1 MNLNNNRM
9 ATLNE
14 ESSELDEDQTFEQF
28 MQKKRMQM
36 STANNN
42 QDKKPRP
49 QRNNKE
55 VEVITNSHY
64 SLPSIKKAPVAP
76 WQEDVVSNT

>member
-28 MQKKRMQM
+28 MQKKRM
-36 STANNN
+36 
-42 QDKKPRP
+42 
-49 QRNNKE
+49 
-55 VEVITNSHY
+55 
-64 SLPSIKKAPVAP
+64 
-76 WQEDVVSNT
+76 